1 MKFSLNR
8 TNSQNKANSE
18 NTVTL
23 YKIIVFSYPYGAY
36 YHSDILEL
44 LRWNPHFTPLRPKR
58 WPIWTMLSD
67 ASKPSFL
74 ASLTL
79 VTVRA
84 TFWSC
89 YSKILTEPHYNPKD
103 SQFKKYCHTPL
114 NHRFQL
120 VIMGLS
126 SERHFGDLTMKSSL
140 NSITTQILT
149 YLQTAVR
156 RLQIISFP
164 LLSQCLSSQ
173 QYFAALTVK
182 CSLNC
187 IRIQKMASFQ
197 NTVTRL
203 WIIVFS

>member
-1 MKFSLNR
+1 MA
-8 TNSQNKANSE
+8 NSQ

-23 YKIIVFSYPYGAY
+23 YKIIVFSYSCGAY
-36 YHSDILEL
+36 YQSDILEL
-44 LRWNPHFTPLRPKR
+44 LQWNPHFTLLRPKR
-58 WPIWTMLSD
+58 WPIWTLLSD
-67 ASKPSFL
+67 ASKSSCL
-74 ASLTL
+74 ASLTVL
-79 VTVRA
+79 IIRA

-103 SQFKKYCHTPL
+103 SKFQKYCHTPL
-114 NHRFQL
+114 NHHFQL
-120 VIMGLS
+120 IIKGLS

-140 NSITTQILT
+140 NSITTQIMT

-164 LLSQCLSSQ
+164 LLSQCLSSE

-182 CSLNC
+182 YALNC
-187 IRIQKMASFQ
+187 IRTQKMASFQ

>member
-1 MKFSLNR
+1 M
-8 TNSQNKANSE
+8 
-18 NTVTL
+18 
-23 YKIIVFSYPYGAY
+23 
-36 YHSDILEL
+36 
-44 LRWNPHFTPLRPKR
+44 
-58 WPIWTMLSD
+58 WTMLSD
-67 ASKPSFL
+67 ASKSSFL

-79 VTVRA
+79 LIIRA

-89 YSKILTEPHYNPKD
+89 YNKILTEIHYNPKD

-120 VIMGLS
+120 VTTGLS

-140 NSITTQILT
+140 NSITTQITT

-156 RLQIISFP
+156 RLKIISFP
-164 LLSQCLSSQ
+164 PLSQRLSSE

-187 IRIQKMASFQ
+187 IRTQKIARFQ

>member
-74 ASLTL
+74 ASLSL
-79 VTVRA
+79 VTVRV

-140 NSITTQILT
+140 NSITTQIGEIFKQPH
-149 YLQTAVR
+149 YDSKDG
-156 RLQIISFP
+156 QICKMLLEASKS
-164 LLSQCLSSQ
+164 LLSADLRVLNFRAIFWSIHGEV
-173 QYFAALTVK
+173 LT
-182 CSLNC
+182 
-187 IRIQKMASFQ
+187 
-197 NTVTRL
+197 
-203 WIIVFS
+203 

>member
-8 TNSQNKANSE
+8 TNRQNKANSE

-67 ASKPSFL
+67 ASKPTFL
-74 ASLTL
+74 ASLSL

-140 NSITTQILT
+140 NSITTQIGEIFKQPH
-149 YLQTAVR
+149 YDSKDG
-156 RLQIISFP
+156 QICKMLLEASKS
-164 LLSQCLSSQ
+164 LLSAGLRVLNFRVIFWSLHGEV
-173 QYFAALTVK
+173 LT
-182 CSLNC
+182 
-187 IRIQKMASFQ
+187 
-197 NTVTRL
+197 
-203 WIIVFS
+203 